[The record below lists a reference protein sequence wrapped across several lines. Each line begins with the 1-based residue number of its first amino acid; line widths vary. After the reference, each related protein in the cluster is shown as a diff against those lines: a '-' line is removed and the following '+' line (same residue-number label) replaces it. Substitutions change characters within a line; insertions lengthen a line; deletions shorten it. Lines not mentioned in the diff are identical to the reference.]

1 MKKKTINFKEA
12 SFTQAINI
20 SAEWCKEWSED
31 ILSEE
36 VLADR
41 ISELIKTRNG
51 LRGFFAYALSD
62 KDCLLLD
69 KLPYSLIYKLNEGG
83 DAVTEI
89 VVKNLIMSSAQ
100 IIIHR
105 RDNNH
110 EYEIT
115 SENISDRCKA
125 ILRLLETKSV
135 TKSVNQVLRDLD
147 DMGNS
152 FDNSVKY
159 DSEQKEFIKKLLP
172 KSPMITLPKSPAITL
187 LPNSPKI
194 KSGTKKITSQIA
206 NA

>member
-1 MKKKTINFKEA
+1 MEKKTINYKKA
-12 SFTQAINI
+12 SFAQAINI
-20 SAEWCKEWSED
+20 SAQWCKEWGED
-31 ILSEE
+31 LLSEE

-51 LRGFFAYALSD
+51 LRGFFAYTLSD
-62 KDCLLLD
+62 KDCFLLD
-69 KLPYSLIYKLNEGG
+69 KLPFSLIYKLNEVR
-83 DAVTEI
+83 DDVAEI

-100 IIIHR
+100 VIIHR

-110 EYEIT
+110 EYEIS
-115 SENISDRCKA
+115 SENIADRCKS

-159 DSEQKEFIKKLLP
+159 DSEQKEFIKK
-172 KSPMITLPKSPAITL
+172 
-187 LPNSPKI
+187 
-194 KSGTKKITSQIA
+194 QILDIA
-206 NA
+206 Q

>member
-1 MKKKTINFKEA
+1 MEKKTINFKEA
-12 SFTQAINI
+12 SFSQAINI
-20 SAEWCKEWSED
+20 SAKWCREWDED
-31 ILSEE
+31 LLSEE

-41 ISELIKTRNG
+41 ISELIKTKNG

-62 KDCLLLD
+62 KNCLLLD
-69 KLPYSLIYKLNEGG
+69 KLPFSLIYKLNEGG
-83 DAVTEI
+83 DGVTEI

-105 RDNNH
+105 RENNH
-110 EYEIT
+110 EYEIK

-125 ILRLLETKSV
+125 ILSLLKTKSV

-159 DSEQKEFIKKLLP
+159 DSEQKEFIKK
-172 KSPMITLPKSPAITL
+172 
-187 LPNSPKI
+187 
-194 KSGTKKITSQIA
+194 QILDIA
-206 NA
+206 H

>member
-1 MKKKTINFKEA
+1 MEKKTINLKEA
-12 SFTQAINI
+12 SFIEAINI
-20 SAEWCKEWSED
+20 SAKWCKDWRD
-31 ILSEE
+31 DLLSEE

-41 ISELIKTRNG
+41 ISEIIKTKNG
-51 LRGFFAYALSD
+51 IRGFFAYALSD
-62 KDCLLLD
+62 KNCLLLD
-69 KLPYSLIYKLNEGG
+69 KLPFSLIYKLNEGG

-125 ILRLLETKSV
+125 ILRLLDTKLV
-135 TKSVNQVLRDLD
+135 TKSVNQVLIDLD

-159 DSEQKEFIKKLLP
+159 DSEQKEFIKK
-172 KSPMITLPKSPAITL
+172 
-187 LPNSPKI
+187 
-194 KSGTKKITSQIA
+194 QILGIA
-206 NA
+206 Y